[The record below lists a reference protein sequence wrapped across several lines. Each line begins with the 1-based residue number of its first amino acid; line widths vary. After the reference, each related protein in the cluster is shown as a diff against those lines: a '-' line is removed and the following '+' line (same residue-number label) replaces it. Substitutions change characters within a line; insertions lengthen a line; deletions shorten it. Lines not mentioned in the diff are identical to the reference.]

1 MKKII
6 LTLLILLTS
15 FCVVNTTFA
24 QSYYDVTF
32 DNLNDVNILVSN
44 ELRTRVIPINYSLEA
59 KSLNDVVYDYTI
71 NAIEFLYGYIVVN
84 DHLWLQMPQHAV
96 LTYETNETYDLI
108 VRFENYTD
116 VNMNGNLIDLGP
128 ITWYQQYNFTPQELY
143 TFLESKVL
151 NWAIIMQFNTEIAR
165 WFLRLQVGE
174 SWRQFDVT
182 TYTQEDFPISTV
194 NIQGHTEEMIHTEY
208 LYQRWYHYE
217 TEYVPPVPELTG
229 FSEWIVDGVGAF
241 LDFEIVPGIS
251 ITNILL
257 FCLALGLMFVFLR
270 FFMGG

>member
-6 LTLLILLTS
+6 ITLFILLTS
-15 FCVVNTTFA
+15 FFVVNTTFA

-32 DNLNDVNILVSN
+32 DNLNDVNVLVSD
-44 ELRTRVIPINYSLEA
+44 EYRIRVIPIRYYQEI
-59 KSLNDVVYDYTI
+59 KSLNETVYSI
-71 NAIEFLYGYIVVN
+71 SVNSVEFPYAYNVIN
-84 DHLWLQMPQHAV
+84 DHLWIEMPRHATLNYGTEENDELV
-96 LTYETNETYDLI
+96 VQFTNYS
-108 VRFENYTD
+108 D
-116 VNMNGNLIDLGP
+116 VNMTGNLIDLGP

-143 TFLESKVL
+143 NFLQSVVL
-151 NWAIIMQFNTEIAR
+151 DWSIIIQFNTEIIR
-165 WFLRLQVGE
+165 WFLRLQIGD

-182 TYTQEDFPISTV
+182 TYIQQDYPIATY

-208 LYQRWYHYE
+208 LYQRWYHFE

-229 FSEWIVDGVGAF
+229 FSEWIVNGVGAF

>member
-15 FCVVNTTFA
+15 FCVVNTTSA

-32 DNLNDVNILVSN
+32 DNLNDVNSIGLN
-44 ELRTRVIPINYSLEA
+44 EWRERYIPIKFEMRLKN
-59 KSLNDVVYDYTI
+59 LNDVVYHYYI
-71 NAIEFLYGYIVVN
+71 NGINFMYGYIVRN
-84 DHLWLQMPQHAV
+84 DTLYLQLPTYAV
-96 LTYETNETYDLI
+96 LSYDRSDTTDVV
-108 VRFENYTD
+108 VRFESFYD
-116 VNMNGNLIDLGP
+116 VNVTGDLIDLGP
-128 ITWYQQYNFTPQELY
+128 ITWYQQYNFTPQQLY
-143 TFLESKVL
+143 DFLESKVL
-151 NWAIIMQFNTEIAR
+151 QWAIVVTFNTEIIT
-165 WFLRLQVGE
+165 WNLRLQIGE
-174 SWRQFDVT
+174 AWREYDATEYFSDDHPYS
-182 TYTQEDFPISTV
+182 TY
-194 NIQGHTEEMIHTEY
+194 NINGHTEEMIHTEY

-229 FSEWIVDGVGAF
+229 FSEWIVNGVGAF

-251 ITNILL
+251 ITSILL